1 MPMSAEAIQPEFHRP
16 LPLDRIGPSGHEAEV
31 KASDA
36 ECAALAGRLL
46 LPAVLHLSCRFRL
59 HAHPAGRVA
68 AAGHLKALLVRTC
81 VITLDDFEV
90 EIDEPF
96 SVSFV
101 PEGTESDDPDPESE
115 DEIPYC
121 GSTIDLGEAATEQL
135 ALALDPYPRKPGAEL
150 PEAANDVEDSPFARL
165 ATLRPKN

>member
-1 MPMSAEAIQPEFHRP
+1 MSIEAIPPEFHRP
-16 LPLDRIGPSGHEAEV
+16 LSLDRIGPSGHVADV
-31 KASDA
+31 VASSA
-36 ECAALAGRLL
+36 ECAALAVRLL
-46 LPAVLHLSCRFRL
+46 LPAVLRLSCRFRL

-68 AAGHLKALLVRTC
+68 AAGQLKACVVRTC

-96 SVSFV
+96 SVGFV

-115 DEIPYC
+115 DMIPYS
-121 GSTIDLGEAATEQL
+121 GGTIDLGEAAVEQL

-150 PEAANDVEDSPFARL
+150 PEVVSDAEDSPFARL
-165 ATLRPKN
+165 AALRPKN